1 MQEDDKMN
9 FEFIPD
15 EYSEEVESL
24 LKDKLARANYEVII
38 SRDVDFS
45 TLKGRHNS
53 KQIEKTLQDMID
65 YFVEIEEYE
74 KCTKIQKELNKL
86 LDI

>member
-9 FEFIPD
+9 FEFLPE
-15 EYSEEVESL
+15 EYSEEIESL
-24 LKDKLARANYEVII
+24 LKDKLARANYEVIM

-45 TLKGRHNS
+45 TLRDRHNS
-53 KQIEKTLQDMID
+53 KQIAKTLQDMID
-65 YFVEIEEYE
+65 YFVKTEEYE
-74 KCTKIQKELNKL
+74 KCSKIQTELNKL

>member
-9 FEFIPD
+9 FEFLPE
-15 EYSEEVESL
+15 EYSEEIESL
-24 LKDKLARANYEVII
+24 LKDKLARANYEVIM

-45 TLKGRHNS
+45 TLRDRHNS
-53 KQIEKTLQDMID
+53 KQIAKTLQDMID
-65 YFVEIEEYE
+65 YFVEKEEYE
-74 KCTKIQKELNKL
+74 KCSKIQKELNKF